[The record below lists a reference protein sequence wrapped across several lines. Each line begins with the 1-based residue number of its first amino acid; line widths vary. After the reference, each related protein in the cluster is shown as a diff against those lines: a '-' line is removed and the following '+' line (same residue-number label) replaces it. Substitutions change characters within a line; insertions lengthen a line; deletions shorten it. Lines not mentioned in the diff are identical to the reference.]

1 MVFTIC
7 NYYRKERYKL
17 KDILIAIDSGKH
29 STKALCLR
37 NEKKHST
44 IFRTK
49 VQEAKNVDIELISGS
64 FNVHFQG
71 KSFLVGN
78 VVGEDK
84 VSYEITKNTLDHR
97 IAIYTAIT
105 QLLRKID
112 LPQGASIQ
120 LAVNF
125 PISLFRDRLLKD
137 MYKYELSNNGE
148 LILLNVNN
156 QLFSFRITKIMVI
169 NESIGPIYSR
179 INEFRTKDSL
189 VVDLGSLN
197 ISFCCYNGVQYDLN
211 SMVSLDKGISTLQ
224 NKIAEKL
231 TEKFGIYINS
241 DDALRVMKDQYLA
254 IRGEKQ
260 EKSIEIIKSLTK
272 EHVQEIFNQAI
283 GRGISFNNREIIFV
297 GGGSIVLRQLLQ
309 NEFPLATFEDDPQ
322 FSNCNSFIKIL
333 GAVNGKETSQ
343 INN

>member
-1 MVFTIC
+1 M
-7 NYYRKERYKL
+7 N
-17 KDILIAIDSGKH
+17 DILIAIDSGKH
-29 STKALCLR
+29 STKGLSIY
-37 NEKKHST
+37 NGKEHST

-49 VQEAKNVDIELISGS
+49 IQEAKNVDIELISGS

-71 KSFLVGN
+71 KSYLVGS

-84 VSYEITKNTLDHR
+84 VSYEITKNTIDHR

-105 QLLRKID
+105 QLLRKINK
-112 LPQGASIQ
+112 PQDVTIQ

-137 MYKYELSNNGE
+137 MYKYELLNNGE
-148 LILLNVNN
+148 LIIITVNN
-156 QLFSFRITKIMVI
+156 QSFSFRISKILVI

-179 INEFRTKDSL
+179 IGEFRKKDSMI
-189 VVDLGSLN
+189 VDIGSLN

-231 TEKFGIYINS
+231 TEKFGTYINS
-241 DDALRVMKDQYLA
+241 DDALRIMRNGYLS

-260 EKSIEIIKSLTK
+260 EKSIEFIQKLTK
-272 EHVQEIFNQAI
+272 EHVHDIFNQAI
-283 GRGISFNNREIIFV
+283 GKGISYHNREIIFV
-297 GGGSIVLRQLLQ
+297 GGGSIVLRELLQ
-309 NEFPLATFEDDPQ
+309 VEFPHATFEDNPQ
-322 FSNCNSFIKIL
+322 FSNCNSFLKIL

-343 INN
+343 TNN